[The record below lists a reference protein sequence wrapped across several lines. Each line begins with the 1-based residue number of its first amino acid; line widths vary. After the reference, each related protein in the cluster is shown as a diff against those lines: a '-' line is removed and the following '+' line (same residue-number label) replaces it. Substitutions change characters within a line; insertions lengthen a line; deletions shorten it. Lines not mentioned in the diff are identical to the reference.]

1 MTKKEQQVYDYLH
14 DYRAEVGKF
23 NLTNKEI
30 REVIDIKDRTLFRAL
45 KSLEKQGLIS
55 RETVSVGNFGKQRV
69 ITVL

>member
-1 MTKKEQQVYDYLH
+1 MTNKEEQVYDYLH

-30 REVIDIKDRTLFRAL
+30 REVIDINDRTLYRVL
-45 KSLEKQGLIS
+45 NSLEGKGLIA
-55 RETVSVGNFGKQRV
+55 RETVSIGNFGKQRV

>member
-1 MTKKEQQVYDYLH
+1 MTNKEQQVYDYLH

-30 REVIDIKDRTLFRAL
+30 REVIDINDRTLFRAL

-55 RETVSVGNFGKQRV
+55 RETVSVGSYGKSRF
-69 ITVL
+69 INVL